1 MINYELG
8 LLIAV
13 LAVVYTNLL
22 TDTNMI
28 FNSAYNWLYRFFKTD
43 QRAHQGKGYH
53 PLFMILIHCEKCF
66 AGQVA
71 FWLFVYLNHDQYN
84 FLIHLFFVAFTI
96 LSAYI
101 LNNIIKHIKHE

>member
-1 MINYELG
+1 MINYELS

-13 LAVVYTNLL
+13 LAVVYTQLL

-28 FNSAYNWLYRFFKTD
+28 FNGVYNRLYRFFKTD
-43 QRAHQGKGYH
+43 QRAREGKPYH
-53 PLFMILIHCEKCF
+53 PLFMILIYCEKCF

-71 FWLFVYLNHDQYN
+71 FWLFIYHNFADYN